1 MLKQQAFMVDFLFY
15 IYLQQTKP
23 HCSIMIVWPTPIK
36 ERVN

>member
-23 HCSIMIVWPTPIK
+23 HCLIMIVCAAPIK